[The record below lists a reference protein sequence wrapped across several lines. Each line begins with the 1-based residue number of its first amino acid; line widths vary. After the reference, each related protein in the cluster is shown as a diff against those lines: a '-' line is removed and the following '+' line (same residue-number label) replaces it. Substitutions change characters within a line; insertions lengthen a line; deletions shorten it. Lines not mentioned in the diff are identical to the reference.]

1 MPGQVSMGFIGNPNH
16 VGNSI
21 TGEITSIS
29 EHAWLSVSREKRRP
43 WGVLPHPKGAGL
55 PTVSPFALAWNE
67 EKWRPHRSWHARR
80 AASPPL
86 SGPGHLCSHP
96 HTGRS
101 GYPLL
106 SSRCHRLRLR
116 PVGGVSIQGC
126 SRAHRFLHGGAP
138 GGSCPRRPPAPTTA
152 AATAAATATTRT

>member
-1 MPGQVSMGFIGNPNH
+1 MQSSN
-16 VGNSI
+16 
-21 TGEITSIS
+21 
-29 EHAWLSVSREKRRP
+29 
-43 WGVLPHPKGAGL
+43 
-55 PTVSPFALAWNE
+55 
-67 EKWRPHRSWHARR
+67 RSWLARR

-106 SSRCHRLRLR
+106 SSRGHRLRLR

-138 GGSCPRRPPAPTTA
+138 GGTCPRRPPAPMDAKFSFKILAFRLQKIYICQRQLTYPSYSEHT
-152 AATAAATATTRT
+152 